1 MAEVSGDQIEALT
14 RALSS
19 LESKLGSGGGGGVPD
34 GGGGG
39 PDVSK
44 ISKGIKD
51 ASTNFIGAMA
61 TGTGSLSQMAGA
73 ASDIVGVIP
82 GVGKALGKLGVESAK
97 YLERSQKSFNAL
109 AASGGGFA
117 GNLGELNRA
126 AAATRLPLDQFTK
139 LVGSNAQNLTAFGGG
154 VNEGARRFAELSSA
168 MFEEGA
174 IDGFMALGMTL
185 EESNEFLMDSIT
197 LQRRSSRFQQ
207 MTAQEQV
214 ASAAEMAK
222 QFDTLAKLTGRQA
235 KDIKNEVMERQNAGA
250 TQAKLRL
257 LEKQGVAGA
266 VDAYNAAQK
275 GLAGGPAV
283 LRNLMDDLLQT
294 GVPMSEAT
302 ANFAATNKEAY
313 ALAKQAAE
321 ATKRGDT
328 AEAARLGKEA
338 AAKALEFANS
348 ERGLT
353 LSTLSQVSDIAK
365 GQADALEE
373 VGATI
378 DALNENAKVMA
389 QSTGKLATTAESY
402 ANLLEKMTLETEN
415 QVKLQGQGQQALK
428 FVNEAQQGIANA
440 SKVARD
446 GMAGMIENNTGFTD
460 ALGKAATALNDT
472 FDPQKLNS
480 LSQAIFNINSEAAK
494 INEAKDTTGDP
505 NASPEAIATE
515 RRDNVGDIGSEITPS
530 ITDGIIN
537 FFKGLLPGRAT
548 GGTIS
553 PSGSYMVGERGPEII
568 SGAAG
573 TVVNAEQTAN
583 AISGAQSNGSQ
594 DMGKLINAME
604 TANEQL
610 STLIA
615 INTKQTILGDRQI
628 KALKGAG
635 NLIKGI

>member
-1 MAEVSGDQIEALT
+1 LAEVTGDQIEALT
-14 RALSS
+14 RALGN
-19 LESKLGSGGGGGVPD
+19 LESKLGSGGGNTPSP
-34 GGGGG
+34 GGGGA
-39 PDVSK
+39 DVSELGK
-44 ISKGIKD
+44 AIKGASKD
-51 ASTNFIGAMA
+51 FAGAML
-61 TGTGSLSQMAGA
+61 TGTQSLSGVASAAG
-73 ASDIVGVIP
+73 DVVKVLP
-82 GVGKALGKLGVESAK
+82 GLGGALKTLGVETAK

-139 LVGSNAQNLTAFGGG
+139 LMTANSQNLTAFGGG
-154 VNEGARRFAELSSA
+154 VNEGARRFTELSAA
-168 MFEEGA
+168 MFDTGA

-185 EESNEFLMDSIT
+185 EESNEFLMDYTAMS
-197 LQRRSSRFQQ
+197 RRSAKFQQ
-207 MTAQEQV
+207 MDADEQ
-214 ASAAEMAK
+214 ARAAAEMAK
-222 QFDTLAKLTGRQA
+222 SFDTLAKLTGKQA

-275 GLAGGPAV
+275 GLSGGPKV
-283 LRNLMDDLLQT
+283 LQNLMDDLLQT

-328 AEAARLGKEA
+328 EAAAKFSEQA
-338 AAKALEFANS
+338 AAKALEYANS
-348 ERGLT
+348 EQGLR
-353 LSTLSQVSDIAK
+353 LATLSQVSDIAK

-378 DALNENAKVMA
+378 DALNENAKAMA
-389 QSTGKLATTAESY
+389 ESTGQLATTAESY
-402 ANLLEKMTLETEN
+402 ANLLGKMAAETEK
-415 QVKLQGQGQQALK
+415 QVALQEPNQQALK
-428 FVNEAQQGIANA
+428 FVNEAQQGLANA

-446 GMAGMIENNTGFTD
+446 GLAGTIESNKTFTD
-460 ALGKAATALNDT
+460 ALAKAAASLDKNLGSEQLNHLGEFMT
-472 FDPQKLNS
+472 KLNS
-480 LSQAIFNINSEAAK
+480 LEVMK
-494 INEAKDTTGDP
+494 EEAKNTTGDEEASASEVSSSRRNNADP
-505 NASPEAIATE
+505 NSIENE
-515 RRDNVGDIGSEITPS
+515 VSE
-530 ITDGIIN
+530 GIIDKIVN
-537 FFKGLLPGRAT
+537 FFTGKAI

-553 PSGSYMVGERGPEII
+553 PGQTYLTGERGPELI
-568 SGAAG
+568 SGSAG

-583 AISGAQSNGSQ
+583 AISGAQSNGAQ